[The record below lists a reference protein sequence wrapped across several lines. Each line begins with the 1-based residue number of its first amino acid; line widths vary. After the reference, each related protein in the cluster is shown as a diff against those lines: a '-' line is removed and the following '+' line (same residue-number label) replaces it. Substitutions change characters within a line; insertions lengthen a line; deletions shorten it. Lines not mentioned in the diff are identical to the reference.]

1 MRSINGVKDNSM
13 SIKKISL
20 CWVNVSDIE
29 RAKKF
34 FKDSCGLELTAD
46 SSVEHGWLEFIG
58 VEGGTSLGVAKSSNE
73 NQDDVGTNAV
83 ITMTVD
89 DLVATKR
96 TMEQKGVAFIGDI
109 MEVPGHVK
117 LATFVDPDNNTFQLV
132 EEIREH
138 KKHTCC

>member
-1 MRSINGVKDNSM
+1 M

-20 CWVNVSDIE
+20 CWINVSDIE

-34 FKDSCGLELTAD
+34 FEDSCGLELTAG
-46 SSVEHGWLEFIG
+46 SSAEHGWLEFIG
-58 VEGGTSLGVAKSSNE
+58 AEEGTILGVAKSSR
-73 NQDDVGTNAV
+73 DDQSDAGTNAV
-83 ITMTVD
+83 VTMTVD
-89 DLVATKR
+89 NIVETKR
-96 TMEQKGVAFIGDI
+96 TMEQKGVKFIGDI

-117 LATFVDPDNNTFQLV
+117 LATFIDPDNNTFQLV